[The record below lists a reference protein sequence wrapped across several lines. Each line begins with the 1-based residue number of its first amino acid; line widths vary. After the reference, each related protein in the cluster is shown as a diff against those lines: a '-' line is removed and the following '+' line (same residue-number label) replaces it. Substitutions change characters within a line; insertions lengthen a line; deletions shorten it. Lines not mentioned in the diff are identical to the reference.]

1 MLQVARLS
9 PNLLGDSSELVHEFL
24 SSQLCSD
31 GGFADRAGSSDLYYT
46 VFGLESYLALRRDAP
61 IAAVIGYLERFGAG
75 ENLDFVHL
83 ACLGRCWATAAR
95 GDFRRVPREAIL
107 RRLDAFRSRD
117 GGYAQSAGADAGTVY
132 AAFLA
137 LGTYEDFQI
146 PAPEPA
152 RLIDSLRSLRALDGA
167 YSNRARAP
175 QGLTTAT
182 AAAVLLLRHLGENPD
197 TELADWLLAHAHPQ
211 GGFFS
216 LHETPIPDLLS
227 TATALHALSAM
238 HVPLD
243 RIRESCLDFIDSLWT
258 NRGGFY
264 GHWADDTIDC
274 EYTYYALLSLGHLSL

>member
-9 PNLLGDSSELVHEFL
+9 PNLLGDSSELVQQFL
-24 SSQLCSD
+24 SSQLCPD

-61 IAAVIGYLERFGAG
+61 IAEAITYLERFGDG

-107 RRLDAFRSRD
+107 RRLETFRSRD
-117 GGYAQSAGADAGTVY
+117 GGYAQTREADTGTVY

-137 LGTYEDFQI
+137 FGAYEDFQI
-146 PAPEPA
+146 LAPEPA

-167 YSNRARAP
+167 YSNRPCTA

-182 AAAVLLLRHLGENPD
+182 AAAVLLLRHLGETPD
-197 TELADWLLAHAHPQ
+197 TELAEWLLAHAHPQ

-227 TATALHALSAM
+227 TATALHALSAL
-238 HVPLD
+238 HAPLD
-243 RIRESCLDFIDSLWT
+243 AVREPCLDFIDSLWT

-274 EYTYYALLSLGHLSL
+274 EYTYYALLSLGHLSP